1 MNKKTN
7 KTITI
12 EYENKDKD
20 LNSFFIRMKAYA
32 DHIKKNTMIMMA
44 KEAFPD
50 EENSKILE
58 VYNKCIID
66 SKK

>member
-20 LNSFFIRMKAYA
+20 LKSFFKRMVAYTN
-32 DHIKKNTMIMMA
+32 HFKKNTVIMMA
-44 KEAFPD
+44 KETFP
-50 EENSKILE
+50 EAENSKILE
-58 VYNKCIID
+58 EYDKWMTE
-66 SKK
+66 SKH